1 MQILDGA
8 FGFST
13 VQKKK
18 KKVILFY
25 FSVAPNVSEAKGK
38 EKKCLHPTDT
48 VQLHAIYHCRS
59 DGLKS
64 YVTILFLELL

>member
-1 MQILDGA
+1 MQLLDGA
-8 FGFST
+8 FGLARFR
-13 VQKKK
+13 KK

-48 VQLHAIYHCRS
+48 VQSYTQSYHCGS

-64 YVTILFLELL
+64 YVTILFLKLL